1 MSKIDELPTKNV
13 GNNARTAC
21 LKVSQT
27 QEQLYWETCSSIPQA
42 EQYQYEWGKKKKK
55 RIGKK
60 GRKKGGEK
68 GTKWDTVHV
77 ITV

>member
-1 MSKIDELPTKNV
+1 MSKIDELTTKNV

-68 GTKWDTVHV
+68 GTKWATVHV